1 MAAARHDRKPN
12 TAKHAPTAN
21 TNNGC
26 LGAAGLC
33 LPFMF
38 MWHKPGIAYAG
49 CSYAPF
55 SCFLSYVL
63 FCNVVLSTVVLLSC
77 IT

>member
-38 MWHKPGIAYAG
+38 VWHKPGIAYAG
-49 CSYAPF
+49 CFYVPF
-55 SCFLSYVL
+55 FLL
-63 FCNVVLSTVVLLSC
+63 FELCSFL
-77 IT
+77 